1 MRAGFVI
8 SCSERENEFE
18 IRTYHDFL
26 RSGEFKGLRLRA
38 EVKHL
43 GNARVVVFVFV
54 YNNIAKLA
62 KLIKHC
68 ELPDCFVCA
77 NDFLALMLLDALNTL
92 EIHVPER
99 IKVLGYE
106 NSAESKISKPTLS
119 TINVNKTNLGKEL
132 IHTLINRMNNR
143 QQKTRFIYIKDIPV
157 RRETTNMI

>member
-1 MRAGFVI
+1 
-8 SCSERENEFE
+8 
-18 IRTYHDFL
+18 
-26 RSGEFKGLRLRA
+26 
-38 EVKHL
+38 
-43 GNARVVVFVFV
+43 
-54 YNNIAKLA
+54 
-62 KLIKHC
+62 
-68 ELPDCFVCA
+68 
-77 NDFLALMLLDALNTL
+77 MLLDALNTL